1 MLVADRERQISALL
15 DVVEAMAGTAPTVVD
30 LACGPGTISRRLY
43 DRLPRARSIAV
54 EVDPVLLTIASET
67 FADDDRV

>member
-15 DVVEAMAGTAPTVVD
+15 EVVEAMAGTAPTVVD
-30 LACGPGTISRRLY
+30 LACGPGMITRRWY